1 MADETKQEAQEQQ
14 QPENTPTPDEE
25 AEFDAGWNDDPES
38 VDEEPSAEDDAKSE
52 EARDDE
58 KQDDDAAPSDDKGDA
73 AGDNAKAEEKA
84 GEDGE
89 GAGKEEKSS
98 AEAEQVDPEELRRLR
113 ANEQSMMGRLDKERK
128 LNAELQVKL
137 QQYEK
142 SKRENKGKV
151 KIDEDMEAL
160 AEDFG
165 RKFPA
170 LVDLLMEDSD
180 EGARIREALEEGG
193 TFTAGMMAENIH
205 RQRET
210 ETRQYADI
218 EAARNQHNDE
228 LARRHPEFANYIL
241 GSAEDGQKMLDTMK
255 RWIAATMTYA
265 EGADAMRILQE
276 GSTDE
281 VSGLLGRFSKAVNEL
296 SAQDQQEEAKKKQ
309 EEADRKEKEKRAADG
324 AAVPTRRQPS
334 KTPPA
339 PPDDFDA
346 AWDEAMRTP

>member
-38 VDEEPSAEDDAKSE
+38 VDEEPSADDDAKSE

-58 KQDDDAAPSDDKGDA
+58 KQDAAPSDDKSDA
-73 AGDNAKAEEKA
+73 AGDNAKADEKA

-89 GAGKEEKSS
+89 GADKEEKSS
-98 AEAEQVDPEELRRLR
+98 AAEQVDPEELRRLR
-113 ANEQSMMGRLDKERK
+113 ANEQSMMGRLEKERQR
-128 LNAELQVKL
+128 NAELQIKL

-160 AEDFG
+160 ADDFG

-180 EGARIREALEEGG
+180 EGARVREALEEGG
-193 TFTAGMMAENIH
+193 TITAGMMAENIH

-228 LARRHPEFANYIL
+228 LARRHPEFAEYIL
-241 GSAEDGQKMLDTMK
+241 DPEKRQIMVNAMMRWVNKTM
-255 RWIAATMTYA
+255 MYA
-265 EGADAMRILQE
+265 EGSEIVRILQE

-281 VSGLLGRFSKAVNEL
+281 VSGLLGRFSTAVNEL
-296 SAQDQQEEAKKKQ
+296 SAQDQKEEAKKKQ